1 MMKKLALGL
10 ILVLVLLFIAACNK
24 KEEAIAVQ
32 PKELEESE
40 QQVEEPMEET
50 EEDEEEEPKEIDYKN
65 EFPLTGL
72 GTNED
77 IEHRAFGVM
86 IENSISARPQSGLYQ
101 ADLVYEVLSE
111 ASITRFL
118 AFYHSEEPEVIG
130 PVRSARDYYI
140 RLNNGYKAIYL
151 SAGGSP
157 GAFAMIQSGQVDY
170 IHGLNYDGRNLWR
183 SKERRAPH
191 NLYTNYENLISA
203 AEHAKH
209 SLTTPV
215 PTLPFLEADVNLEGK
230 EKAREISINYG
241 SSTNNVVYKY
251 EEEKDHYIRIV
262 GGEQSLDLET
272 ENPVVIDNIFI
283 VEMSHQ
289 VIDGQGRR
297 AINTTSGGKGMLIQ
311 NGVYQRLQWKNV
323 DGQILPMQDGEI
335 VGFVKGKTWINVV
348 PSLDRISIAN

>member
-1 MMKKLALGL
+1 MKKLTLGL
-10 ILVLVLLFIAACNK
+10 ILVLVLLLIAACNK

-32 PKELEESE
+32 PEEPE
-40 QQVEEPMEET
+40 TQVGEPVEEP
-50 EEDEEEEPKEIDYKN
+50 EEDEEPKEIVYKN
-65 EFPLTGL
+65 QFPLTGI
-72 GTNED
+72 GTD
-77 IEHRAFGVM
+77 DDVEHRAFGVM
-86 IENSISARPQSGLYQ
+86 IENSRSARPQSGLYQ

-111 ASITRFL
+111 ASITRLL
-118 AFYHSEEPEVIG
+118 AFYHSEKPKVIG

-140 RLNNGYKAIYL
+140 HLNNGYKAIYV

-170 IHGLNYDGRNLWR
+170 INGLNYDGRNLWR
-183 SKERRAPH
+183 SKERKAPH

-203 AEHAKH
+203 AEHVKH

-215 PTLPFLEADVNLEGK
+215 PALPFLEEDVMLEGK
-230 EKAREISINYG
+230 EKAVEVSINYG

-251 EEEKDHYIRIV
+251 QQDNDHYIRIA

-272 ENPVVIDNIFI
+272 NNPVVIDNIFI
-283 VEMSHQ
+283 VEMSHK
-289 VIDGQGRR
+289 VLDTAGRR
-297 AINTTSGGKGMLIQ
+297 AINTTSGGDGLLIQ

-348 PSLDRISIAN
+348 ASLDANVDITK